1 MKRLLRVRSLP
12 KRLAVHARDRL
23 LLSCKKKVNGK
34 EKRSERS
41 FGQMELGI
49 GDLKKRKESGQQMRP
64 SLSLTDVQIRRDNHL
79 EIFFF
84 FHLLV
89 RDEV

>member
-49 GDLKKRKESGQQMRP
+49 GDLKKGK
-64 SLSLTDVQIRRDNHL
+64 SLASKCVPLSA
-79 EIFFF
+79 
-84 FHLLV
+84 
-89 RDEV
+89 